1 MKIAA
6 DIIWSDGQIFRNRSL
21 AFEEGKVTR
30 ISDQDNA
37 TLTLPNHA
45 IIPGFANAH
54 SHSFQRSI
62 RGESEWSQIGA
73 IDDFWSWR
81 KAMYGAVSRLTP
93 EIIESIAEWTFLE
106 MLKAGVTA
114 VGEFHYVHHQVG
126 GQPYENIAELSERV
140 IAAAQRVG
148 IRLTHLPVAYARG
161 GYNRTLTS
169 EQRRFT
175 FSECEQFLN
184 LVDDLQHRYGDHETT
199 TIGLAP
205 HSVRAVDRQW
215 LEECGAFAHSSKAPL
230 HIHVCEQIR
239 ELEECQAE
247 YGQSPIEVLAA
258 LSMLHHRTTLVHATH
273 LSKAD
278 VVHIGKSGSVVCA
291 CPTTEAN
298 LGDGFVPA
306 SALLKAGVRLC
317 LGTDSHAQIDLFQE
331 GRLVEIQQ
339 RLQVRKRNVLASLN
353 PQTDTIQRTSDAI
366 WPMMNKHGYQSLGLS
381 GGDLSPG
388 SPADFVIIDLN
399 HPSLLGV
406 SAEYLLDTLILSG
419 QNDAVRSVYVNGQRV
434 LTDGMSAEELRIRSA
449 YIGALNT
456 LRA

>member
-21 AFEEGKVTR
+21 AFEEGKITG
-30 ISDQDNA
+30 ISNQDNA
-37 TLTLPNHA
+37 SLALPNHA

-62 RGESEWSQIGA
+62 RGESEWSQTGA
-73 IDDFWSWR
+73 TDDFWSWR
-81 KAMYGAVSRLTP
+81 EAMYGAASRLTP
-93 EIIESIAEWTFLE
+93 EVIESVAEWTFLE
-106 MLKAGVTA
+106 MVKAGVTA
-114 VGEFHYVHHQVG
+114 VGEFHYVHHQAG
-126 GQPYENIAELSERV
+126 GQPYANIAELSERV
-140 IAAAQRVG
+140 IVAAERVG

-161 GYNRTLTS
+161 GHNHALTS

-175 FSECEQFLN
+175 FSKCEDFLK
-184 LVDDLQHRYGDHETT
+184 LVEALQHRYGDHETT

-205 HSVRAVDRQW
+205 HSVRAVDRRW
-215 LEECGAFAHSSKAPL
+215 LAECGAFADSSKVPL

-239 ELEECQAE
+239 ELEECQTE
-247 YGQSPIEVLAA
+247 YGQSPIEL
-258 LSMLHHRTTLVHATH
+258 LDTLNMLNHRATLVHATH
-273 LSKAD
+273 LSQAD
-278 VVHIGKSGSVVCA
+278 VVRIGKSGSIVCA

-306 SALLKAGVRLC
+306 PALLKAGVRLC

-331 GRLVEIQQ
+331 GRLLEVQQ
-339 RLQVRKRNVLASLN
+339 RLRAQKRNVLATLSG
-353 PQTDTIQRTSDAI
+353 QAGTIQRTSDAI

-381 GGDLSPG
+381 GGDLSLG
-388 SPADFVIIDLN
+388 SPADFVIVDLN

-419 QNDAVRSVYVNGQRV
+419 QNNAVRAVYVNGQRI
-434 LTDGMSAEELRIRSA
+434 LTDGMSTEESRIRSA
-449 YIGALNT
+449 YIAALKT